1 MMGGALSDVGVWG
14 VIPCH
19 PAYLPGQE
27 WGTLA
32 AGVGAV
38 VSPSTAVHCWAAARS
53 GQVWQVF
60 LHLNHHLLYT
70 VTSTVVTTVYF
81 LLLLLFP
88 VNYSLSFDLFL
99 LSFWKEGRLRGEG
112 AGSIVL
118 HFLYY
123 EKFVAFFSVGVLKL
137 GIPFLNHEKIR
148 FSTISELSSEDDFF
162 IN

>member
-1 MMGGALSDVGVWG
+1 MPSSLS
-14 VIPCH
+14 PR
-19 PAYLPGQE
+19 
-27 WGTLA
+27 
-32 AGVGAV
+32 AGVRD
-38 VSPSTAVHCWAAARS
+38 SCCWGRGCGEPIRCCSLLSSCQVRS

-70 VTSTVVTTVYF
+70 VTSTVAATVYF

-88 VNYSLSFDLFL
+88 ANYSLSFDLFL
-99 LSFWKEGRLRGEG
+99 LSFWQEGRLRGEG

-123 EKFVAFFSVGVLKL
+123 EKFMAFFSVGVLKL
-137 GIPFLNHEKIR
+137 WIPFLNHEKIR